1 MAIICEQQNSP
12 DFSRFFCVRL
22 SVRPSGFLE
31 VLRRTKWRERWLCTR
46 NLTRLDYIGIYIGAC
61 VSFIK
66 SKESD
71 RVAHESWAET
81 NRHRVECCI
90 HQTYSSIS
98 SGNLF
103 WSKVHAVKVSSHLVS
118 LLHSSPIRENSTQ
131 SKLKKEKRNEFL
143 NIRALKIDGFD
154 YVLPGWGLHCWKI
167 QQGFSRFSLL
177 FYRPKHID
185 PFWYS
190 PLFPFKF

>member
-31 VLRRTKWRERWLCTR
+31 VLRHTKWRERWLCTR

-98 SGNLF
+98 SGNLSDPKF
-103 WSKVHAVKVSSHLVS
+103 TQSKFLLISCRCCIPLPFVRTQHTIKVKKEKKWIPKYKSIKNRWFRLRAAWLGAA
-118 LLHSSPIRENSTQ
+118 LLENST
-131 SKLKKEKRNEFL
+131 R
-143 NIRALKIDGFD
+143 I
-154 YVLPGWGLHCWKI
+154 
-167 QQGFSRFSLL
+167 FSLL
-177 FYRPKHID
+177 
-185 PFWYS
+185 PFV
-190 PLFPFKF
+190 L